1 MGNGLEKERAL
12 AAGNTARLCCQGRP
26 ARNLPLPYGPAR
38 GTFTTG
44 CWPPCGLTWR
54 SSSTASL
61 LYCLRVSIPG
71 PRTQLAKPGLHAHTL
86 VTSSNRR
93 GRLSLSVSHGGE
105 PATPFLGFPGG
116 AGGKESACQCR
127 RHKGCGFNPWV
138 GKIPLEEG
146 MAAHSSL
153 LA

>member
-1 MGNGLEKERAL
+1 MGNGLEQKRAL
-12 AAGNTARLCCQGRP
+12 AAGNTARLCCEGWP
-26 ARNLPLPYGPAR
+26 AGNMPLPYGPACR
-38 GTFTTG
+38 TFTTG
-44 CWPPCGLTWR
+44 CWPPCSLTWQ
-54 SSSTASL
+54 SSSTACL
-61 LYCLRVSIPG
+61 LYSLRVSIPG

-93 GRLSLSVSHGGE
+93 DRLSLSVSHGGE
-105 PATPFLGFPGG
+105 SVTPFLGFPGG
-116 AGGKESACQCR
+116 ASGKEPACQCR